1 MKLIWGGQHM
11 AGMKYFM
18 QNTYTVLTLVN
29 ANFRCNRYDFAS
41 SKTINNIYMY
51 WGNEVIFKCIIG
63 HQMTNWFLPFVLM
76 LKKIFKCAKLHWLCC
91 CNLKCSMYFCCTCFS
106 MGDLGVQVSVR
117 LFVHLSVRPS
127 VRLSVRPSVNIY
139 HGCLVSA
146 TPLTVF
152 YWSFWNFADAFFM
165 VWGCAWVWI

>member
-76 LKKIFKCAKLHWLCC
+76 LKKIFKCAKMHWLCC

-117 LFVHLSVRPS
+117 LFIHPSVRPS
-127 VRLSVRPSVNIY
+127 TFTMGVLWAQLLLQFFTDLFETLQMLSSWCEDVHV
-139 HGCLVSA
+139 
-146 TPLTVF
+146 
-152 YWSFWNFADAFFM
+152 
-165 VWGCAWVWI
+165 VWI